1 MRIPPPYHDKSWQ
14 RFLAGFFLGLIF
26 GWVFFLYHFGHVHEK
41 LIMEINKQK
50 ITIASLE
57 ETIETLKENQ
67 DEHSEQLKKHITV
80 QDVLITFFNE
90 KDVKLSELTLH
101 ELRSS
106 VENDLDAIRTKN
118 IEEVSNSEELLIKAV
133 ENRRYV
139 IGDKRYRLM
148 VNRLVIYTTLKLNL
162 RIEVAD

>member
-1 MRIPPPYHDKSWQ
+1 MRIPPRYHDKSWQ
-14 RFLAGFFLGLIF
+14 RFFAGFFLGLII
-26 GWVFFLYHFGHVHEK
+26 GWVFFLYHFGNVHEK
-41 LIMEINKQK
+41 LVMEIHKQK
-50 ITIASLE
+50 ITIESQE
-57 ETIETLKENQ
+57 ETIGNLKENQ
-67 DEHSEQLKKHITV
+67 DEHSEELKKQITV
-80 QDVLITFFNE
+80 QDIVVTFFNE

-118 IEEVSNSEELLIKAV
+118 IEEVANSEELLIKAV

-139 IGDKRYRLM
+139 IGDKRYRLT

-162 RIEVAD
+162 QIEFAD